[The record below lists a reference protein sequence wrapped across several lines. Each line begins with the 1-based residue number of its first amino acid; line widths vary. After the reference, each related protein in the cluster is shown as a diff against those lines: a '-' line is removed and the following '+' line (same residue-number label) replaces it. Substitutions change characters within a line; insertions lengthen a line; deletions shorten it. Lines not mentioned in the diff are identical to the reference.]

1 MHLPFPENLSIGIY
15 IAMGLT
21 LALPL
26 ILLNIKLAPTFGWL
40 DWPKARGLSDRQV
53 PLVGLSLVLGSL
65 IYLSILA
72 TIGKAS
78 GFLVASTL
86 IIAVMGYL
94 DDRSSRPAFD
104 KLLVQLFCVTCVVL
118 FDPAL
123 QKSIVQNFGPWGTFG
138 AIFFIL
144 GLMNSINFIDGID
157 GLAGMV
163 LFLGALGLY
172 LFGMGLGEAKT
183 IVAYGGIL
191 MGMLVPF
198 LYFNV
203 ISKKAFLGNVGS
215 YTLSYLLAVQHLSL
229 PLDSPHAITRLSLS
243 GLCFLI
249 PIADALTVLGYR
261 LSSRRSPF
269 QADKGHLHHRLL
281 QASLSVKHI
290 LWVLGTIEVFGVL
303 IGFLMSR
310 ASQEVSL
317 WLAPAI
323 CFTQTLTVGLLIVL
337 VEKTSKRRV
346 QSYFSH
352 LDQGKP
358 VFYLKYL
365 VSQANG
371 KPLSDPELAKLEA
384 RINAEIRVTDL
395 CFRQAPSTLFVTLRN
410 LSEPMKGLS
419 ARIDR
424 IFEEEKIRTAL
435 TIEQGEFIKVSE
447 RTLTPRLSQVLPN

>member
-1 MHLPFPENLSIGIY
+1 MQLPFPENLSIGLY
-15 IAMGLT
+15 IAMGLS

-26 ILLNIKLAPTFGWL
+26 ILLNIKLAPRMGWV
-40 DWPKARGLSDRQV
+40 DWPKARGLSDKQV
-53 PLVGLSLVLGSL
+53 PLVGLSLVSASL
-65 IYLSILA
+65 IYFGTLA
-72 TIGKAS
+72 WFGKVS
-78 GFLVASTL
+78 GFFLASTVV
-86 IIAVMGYL
+86 IAIMGYL

-123 QKSIVQNFGPWGTFG
+123 QKSIGQNFGPWGTFG

-172 LFGMGLGEAKT
+172 LFGTGTGEGRSIILYSGL
-183 IVAYGGIL
+183 L

-203 ISKKAFLGNVGS
+203 ISQKAFLGNIGS
-215 YTLSYLLAVQHLSL
+215 YTLSYMLAVQHLSL
-229 PLDSPHAITRLSLS
+229 PIDSAHAISRLSLA

-261 LSSRRSPF
+261 LSSKRSPF

-281 QASLSVKHI
+281 QSSLSVKHI
-290 LWVLGTIEVFGVL
+290 LWVLGTIEASGIL
-303 IGFLMSR
+303 IAFLLSR

-317 WLAPAI
+317 WVAPAI
-323 CFTQTLTVGLLIVL
+323 CLTQTLTVGLLIVMI
-337 VEKTSKRRV
+337 ERTSKRRV
-346 QSYFSH
+346 QNYFSH

-365 VSQANG
+365 IRQANG
-371 KPLSDPELAKLEA
+371 EPLCDRDLAKLEA

-410 LSEPMKGLS
+410 LSEPIKGLS
-419 ARIDR
+419 ARLDR
-424 IFEEEKIRTAL
+424 IFEQERVKTAL

-447 RTLTPRLSQVLPN
+447 RPSPLKVSSVLPN